1 MEVNMILQIIS
12 AFFAT
17 FFFAV
22 LFNVSKKE
30 LIYCGLVGAIGWLI
44 YLFIFKLSN
53 SIIFSNFISALSI
66 SIMSRIL
73 AKLRKMPI
81 SIFLIPGIIPLVP
94 GTGMYKTMYAMLNQN
109 FEEAAFYGAQSLQ
122 IAGVIA
128 IAIIFIASFD
138 TLSHKRTE

>member
-1 MEVNMILQIIS
+1 MILQIIS
-12 AFFAT
+12 AFLQPFSLQSFLMFQKRT
-17 FFFAV
+17 Y
-22 LFNVSKKE
+22 L
-30 LIYCGLVGAIGWLI
+30 LWLSRSYRMVNI
-44 YLFIFKLSN
+44 SFIFKLSN

>member
-81 SIFLIPGIIPLVP
+81 SIFLIPGIIPLCLEQVCINNVC
-94 GTGMYKTMYAMLNQN
+94 YA
-109 FEEAAFYGAQSLQ
+109 
-122 IAGVIA
+122 
-128 IAIIFIASFD
+128 
-138 TLSHKRTE
+138 